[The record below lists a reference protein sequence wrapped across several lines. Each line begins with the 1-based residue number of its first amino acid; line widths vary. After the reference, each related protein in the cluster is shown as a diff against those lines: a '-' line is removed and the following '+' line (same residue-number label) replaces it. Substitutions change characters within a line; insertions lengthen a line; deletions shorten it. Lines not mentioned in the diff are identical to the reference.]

1 MAGQDIV
8 PILCPDACAFPP
20 GLFHHAKIH
29 AGVVYCA
36 GQVGADVSGTLVSPD
51 IGPQTEKCLANIAA
65 ILKSAGSSLARILK
79 VTIYLPDEADYRAMN
94 EVYSKIMLDPKP
106 PRACVFI
113 KGLPGGAKVEMECIA
128 AQS

>member
-1 MAGQDIV
+1 MAEIT
-8 PILCPDACAFPP
+8 PILCPEACAFPP

-36 GQVGADVSGTLVSPD
+36 GQVGADINGKLVSD
-51 IGPQTEKCLANIAA
+51 KVGPQTEKCLQNIAA
-65 ILKSAGSSLARILK
+65 ILKSAGSGLDRILK
-79 VTIYLPDEADYRAMN
+79 ITIYVPEQADYAAMN
-94 EVYSKIMLDPKP
+94 EVYAKIMPDPKP

-113 KGLPGGAKVEMECIA
+113 KALPGGAAVEMECIA